1 MKDICITIVNYLTC
15 EVVLKAVASLD
26 ADLKSAGVDAQITVV
41 DNSSNK
47 DAMKDRLAYEHP
59 CVTYVDAGGNVGF
72 SKANNIG
79 FQLTPSRYYMAL
91 NPDTTIPVGTQVI
104 ASMISYMDS
113 HPKIGA
119 LAPQLVYPD
128 KRIQRSVYRFDLSSI
143 LIKPLRH
150 LRLDERFGL
159 VKKRASRLLMH
170 DFALDRTQPVDWA
183 LGAALMVRREVID
196 HVGWFD
202 ERYFMYMEDCDWC
215 HRMWEAGWP
224 VYYYPEVQIV
234 HEHARDSAKVPG
246 IVKALTKNRLARTHL
261 ASWIKYL
268 WKWRGKHKYYGKI

>member
-15 EVVLKAVASLD
+15 EVVLKAVASLE
-26 ADLKSAGVDAQITVV
+26 ADLASTNLDAQITVV

-47 DAMKDRLAYEHP
+47 DAMKDRLAYEYP
-59 CVTYVDAGGNVGF
+59 NVTYVDAGGNVGF

-79 FQLTPSRYYMAL
+79 FQLTPARYYMAL
-91 NPDTTIPVGTQVI
+91 NPDTTIPAESQVI
-104 ASMISYMDS
+104 AKMLRYMDA

-128 KRIQRSVYRFDLSSI
+128 GSIQRSVYRFDLASI
-143 LIKPLRH
+143 LIKPFRH
-150 LRLDERFGL
+150 LRLDERFGF

-170 DFALDRTQPVDWA
+170 DFALDNTQPVDWA
-183 LGAALMVRREVID
+183 LGAALLIRREVVDEI
-196 HVGWFD
+196 GWFD

-224 VYYYPEVQIV
+224 VYYYPEVQIT
-234 HEHARDSAKVPG
+234 HEHARDSSKVPG

-261 ASWIKYL
+261 ASWLKYL
-268 WKWRGKHKYYGKI
+268 WKWRGKHTYYGKV